1 MILLALVLVSTHSP
15 SPLPH
20 FSISLDSVVAIFAP
34 RDSRK
39 LTATVSVVRMIDFKQ
54 VDRQYVKG
62 ETSTHHSVTHMDVLK
77 TMSFITSTFTWPCSD
92 PLKRQTF
99 TPPCH
104 TTPGVCWRLV
114 EQTLPLLLLYA
125 TRYENRW
132 TKKTFWTEHN
142 EITALNPKS

>member
-77 TMSFITSTFTWPCSD
+77 TMSFITSTFT
-92 PLKRQTF
+92 
-99 TPPCH
+99 
-104 TTPGVCWRLV
+104 
-114 EQTLPLLLLYA
+114 
-125 TRYENRW
+125 
-132 TKKTFWTEHN
+132 
-142 EITALNPKS
+142 